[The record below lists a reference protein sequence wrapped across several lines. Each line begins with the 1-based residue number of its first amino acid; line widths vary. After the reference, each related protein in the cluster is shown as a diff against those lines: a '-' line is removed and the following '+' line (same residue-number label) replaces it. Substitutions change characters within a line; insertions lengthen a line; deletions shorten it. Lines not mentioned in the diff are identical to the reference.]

1 MESAVQDQPAEKT
14 GARNAEIFGTFY
26 VGDRGCEQS
35 NQNEHMRIADAA
47 LAPEARHVYSFQQV
61 S

>member
-1 MESAVQDQPAEKT
+1 MLP
-14 GARNAEIFGTFY
+14 RNAEIFGTFY
-26 VGDRGCEQS
+26 VVHRGYGQS
-35 NQNEHMRIADAA
+35 NENEHMRIADAA